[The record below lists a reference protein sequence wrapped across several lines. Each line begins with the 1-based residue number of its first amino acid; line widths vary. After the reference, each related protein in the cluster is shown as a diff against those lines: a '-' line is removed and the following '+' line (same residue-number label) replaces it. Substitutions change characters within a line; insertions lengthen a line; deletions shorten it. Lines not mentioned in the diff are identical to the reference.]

1 MKSIT
6 FVLLLFLSSLSF
18 SQNAFTIQGIVQ
30 TESKT
35 PIHIGD
41 VLLYKND
48 KIVSY
53 TSLSEKGFSFSI
65 IKADKYLLKLICVGF
80 QIYEQ
85 EIILKEHLKLAIT
98 LKEKSENLNEIS
110 IVATKK
116 VLENKNG
123 NVIANVEGTILSKEM
138 NTVELLSK
146 LPNLQVSPDGE
157 QISIIGKGN
166 PLIYIGGQRI
176 SVEELQTLQVDE
188 IKTIEIINNPSVK
201 YEAEGRAVLLITKR
215 RNTREGSELSVTE
228 KASYKNYFNNTLGAN
243 LSVKKKRLEFRLN
256 AAYNQLKIW
265 EKNQADY
272 EVTNKNIFSDYV
284 VKAITIRPQ
293 YVFGGGLYY
302 AINDTDYIS
311 FNTRFRTQV
320 EPFTIDTNTFLD
332 DNGNQQNINTLS
344 NNVGKRVFSS
354 SNINYYKSFNERNNL
369 FLGAQYT
376 NYTRDVDNSIQ
387 NTFDTTNTS
396 NVVNISQDFNVE
408 SWVLKGDYEMQF
420 KKGNQLEF
428 GFNYA
433 NNFSKSLL
441 QINDENSNYEYLE
454 RINGVYT
461 QFSGGKEKIN
471 YGFGIRLENTQKE
484 GGFKENNTLLVDRNN
499 TFVFPRGNINFI
511 FSDEKSL
518 NFSFVSSINRPSYST
533 AVTTTAFL
541 NPGLEFQGNIN
552 LKPTTTNEVSA
563 NYQFLGNSVSLQYFK
578 SKNSV
583 NYRLFFDETR
593 AISIMSPTNFDE
605 QTGINLNWSFP
616 LKYKIWS
623 STNSATFS
631 YTIVNDERVSKS
643 ETSPFL
649 YFYSNH
655 QFKINNLSSL
665 NINGWFLTSRK
676 DGVFNRDEVFTLNA
690 VFTTKIFSKLDITLS
705 ANDLFNTLEFGENYT
720 LQNLNVNSLFFTDAN
735 EYAIALRYVFGA
747 VKNSNYKNKS
757 VDEELNRMN

>member
-53 TSLSEKGFSFSI
+53 TSLSEKGFSFSS

-215 RNTREGSELSVTE
+215 RNTREGSELNVTE

-354 SNINYYKSFNERNNL
+354 SNINYFKSFNERNNL

-387 NTFDTTNTS
+387 NTFETTNTS

-471 YGFGIRLENTQKE
+471 YGFGIRLENTQIE

-605 QTGINLNWSFP
+605 QTGINLNLSFP

>member
-215 RNTREGSELSVTE
+215 RNTREGSELNVTE

-354 SNINYYKSFNERNNL
+354 SNINYFKSFNERNNL

-387 NTFDTTNTS
+387 NTFETTNTS

-605 QTGINLNWSFP
+605 QTGINLNLSFP